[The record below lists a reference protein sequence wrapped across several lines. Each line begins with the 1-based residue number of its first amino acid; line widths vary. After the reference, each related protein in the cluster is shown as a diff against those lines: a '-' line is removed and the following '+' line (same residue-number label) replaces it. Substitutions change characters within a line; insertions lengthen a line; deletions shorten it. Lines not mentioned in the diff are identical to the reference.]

1 MSKLTPRER
10 TTSRFAGL
18 FFAVG
23 CILAVALQAT
33 VGLYFTR
40 HYFVAHFLLGLF
52 LPFLFYSMGG
62 MRLTFW
68 IGMALTATWHF
79 GYEFWEDQ
87 LDRPV
92 YTLDWDQIVS
102 GTVGLV
108 AAWVTYRAWNR
119 YLDVGAQQSV
129 TAPRSSS

>member
-18 FFAVG
+18 FFASG
-23 CILAVALQAT
+23 CVLAIALQAT
-33 VGLYFTR
+33 IGLYFTR

-68 IGMALTATWHF
+68 TGMALTAMWHF
-79 GYEFWEDQ
+79 GYELWEDQ
-87 LDRPV
+87 FDRPG
-92 YTLDWDQIVS
+92 YTPDWDQIVS
-102 GTVGLV
+102 GAVGLG

-119 YLDVGAQQSV
+119 HLDTGARQSK
-129 TAPRSSS
+129 TAPHSSP